1 MKVIWSARAL
11 MDLEEIQA
19 YIAKDNPTY
28 APIFVA
34 RLLHTTRHLPQFP
47 LSGRLMPEAQQ
58 LNIRELLFQ
67 DYRIIYRV
75 KPDLI
80 EVVMVV
86 HGSRNLDNSNN
97 I

>member
-11 MDLEEIQA
+11 MDLEDIQA
-19 YIAKDNPTY
+19 YIAQDNPAY
-28 APIFVA
+28 ASVFVE

-47 LSGRLMPEAQQ
+47 LSGRLMPETQQ

-75 KPDLI
+75 QPELI

-86 HGSRNLDNSNN
+86 HGSRHLGNSNN